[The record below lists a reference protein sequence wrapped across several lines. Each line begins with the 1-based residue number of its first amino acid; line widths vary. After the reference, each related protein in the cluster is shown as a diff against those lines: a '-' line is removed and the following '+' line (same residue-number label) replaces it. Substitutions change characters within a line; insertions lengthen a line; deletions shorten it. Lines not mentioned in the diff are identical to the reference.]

1 MGKKQKEWQI
11 SLSWAP
17 KALRTVTTAIKLKNA
32 APWKKSYDKP
42 RHHFA
47 HKGLIH
53 KGLAHKGLTHFAH
66 KGQSYGFSSSHVWM
80 WVLDHKESWA
90 PKNWCFQ
97 TVVLEKTLET
107 PLDCKEIKPVN
118 PKGNQPWIFIRRTDA
133 EAPILW
139 PPDVKSWLIEKDPD
153 AGKDW
158 GQEEKGTTEDEMV
171 GWHHWLDGYERKE
184 RKKVKSL
191 SCVWLFATPWT
202 VTYQAPPSMGFSRQE
217 YCSGFAFPS
226 PGDLPNPGNPG
237 LPHYKQTLY
246 RLSHQGNYVV
256 NRHDF
261 EQTSGDSKGQ
271 GSLACCNA

>member
-1 MGKKQKEWQI
+1 MDRGVWWATVHRVAKNQTQLKWLNTHTTHIK
-11 SLSWAP
+11 SL
-17 KALRTVTTAIKLKNA
+17 N
-32 APWKKSYDKP
+32 
-42 RHHFA
+42 
-47 HKGLIH
+47 
-53 KGLAHKGLTHFAH
+53 
-66 KGQSYGFSSSHVWM
+66 
-80 WVLDHKESWA
+80 
-90 PKNWCFQ
+90 
-97 TVVLEKTLET
+97 TVVTYSDYRNLIQGEM
-107 PLDCKEIKPVN
+107 
-118 PKGNQPWIFIRRTDA
+118 WIN
-133 EAPILW
+133 
-139 PPDVKSWLIEKDPD
+139 
-153 AGKDW
+153 
-158 GQEEKGTTEDEMV
+158 GQ
-171 GWHHWLDGYERKE
+171 E

-237 LPHYKQTLY
+237 LPHYKQTLD